1 MNTTIGCPIPGASQP
16 RGMRFDAEN
25 SRCIPAERLTPEEL
39 RQLHRL
45 DIERRPEACSGCG
58 LEHDCYVYGYGCAVI
73 RKALRLLGGDPD
85 ACL

>member
-16 RGMRFDAEN
+16 RGMRFDTEN
-25 SRCIPAERLTPEEL
+25 SKCVSAERMTPEEL

-45 DIERRPEACSGCG
+45 AIERRPEACLGCG
-58 LEHDCYVYGYGCAVI
+58 LEHNCSVHGCAVI
-73 RKALRLLGGDPD
+73 SKALRLLGGEAD